1 MSTSRGKTPAQRPA
15 RRTGL
20 RFFLVALVLI
30 ITAILATALLANEQ
44 RNLRKVLVALGLPTT
59 FLERNKPSEPMADK
73 PARREPPRIALP
85 AWTFQDLQTPEQQ
98 FLRVIRS
105 DPKALCDELRD
116 AGFRELEWKAGAG
129 ERAQW
134 ECSSLVSFP
143 RPGEDKPSS
152 IFIFVKGSGEE
163 EITSFRVK
171 LNIERP
177 DDRQAVT
184 TAAARAASVFL
195 DHVRW
200 ADAAS
205 VTLQIQALKEF
216 DLKRFGSRIQFKRES
231 DEVTPRYNF
240 LANQP
245 PRARP
250 KSIAELYFDR
260 SKWLAYGDAS
270 QRSFVKGPTEW
281 NVPAKVPDGT
291 QPATDTSAG
300 EKPAAN
306 RRP

>member
-1 MSTSRGKTPAQRPA
+1 MSATRGKTPAPKPA
-15 RRTGL
+15 GRTGL
-20 RFFLVALVLI
+20 RFFLVALILI
-30 ITAILATALLANEQ
+30 VTAILATALLANEQ
-44 RNLRKVLVALGLPTT
+44 RNLKKALVALGLPTT
-59 FLERNKPSEPMADK
+59 FLESNKPSEPTAER

-98 FLRVIRS
+98 FMRVIRS

-171 LNIERP
+171 LNIERQE
-177 DDRQAVT
+177 DRQAVT

-195 DHVRW
+195 EHVRW

-205 VTLQIQALKEF
+205 ITLQIQALREF

-231 DEVTPRYNF
+231 DEVTPRFNF

-260 SKWLAYGDAS
+260 SKWLAYADGS
-270 QRSFVKGPTEW
+270 VRTFVRGPTAW
-281 NVPAKVPDGT
+281 NVPAKVPEGT
-291 QPATDTSAG
+291 GAG
-300 EKPAAN
+300 NEAAAPSGKP
-306 RRP
+306 

>member
-1 MSTSRGKTPAQRPA
+1 MSTARGKTPVEKP

-20 RFFLVALVLI
+20 RFFLVALILI
-30 ITAILATALLANEQ
+30 VTAILATALLANEE
-44 RNLRKVLVALGLPTT
+44 RNLKRVLLALGLPTT
-59 FLERNKPSEPMADK
+59 FLEKERPAEHRAAR
-73 PARREPPRIALP
+73 PARRQLARAALP
-85 AWTFQDLQTPEQQ
+85 AWTFQDLETPEQQ

-105 DPKALCDELRD
+105 DPKALCDELRE
-116 AGFRELEWKAGAG
+116 AGFRELEWKSSAG
-129 ERAQW
+129 ERGQW
-134 ECSSLVSFP
+134 ECSSLVSLP

-152 IFIFVKGSGEE
+152 IFIFVKGSGED

-171 LNIERP
+171 LNIERQE
-177 DDRQAVT
+177 DTQAVT
-184 TAAARAASVFL
+184 ISASRAASVFL

-216 DLKRFGSRIQFKRES
+216 DLKHFGSRIQFKRES

-260 SKWLAYGDAS
+260 SKWLAYGDGS
-270 QRSFVKGPTEW
+270 LRSFVKGPTAW
-281 NVPAKVPDGT
+281 NVPVKVPDNAD
-291 QPATDTSAG
+291 ATLPSA
-300 EKPAAN
+300 KP
-306 RRP
+306 

>member
-1 MSTSRGKTPAQRPA
+1 MSTSRGKTPVQRPA

-73 PARREPPRIALP
+73 PARHEPPRIALP

-98 FLRVIRS
+98 FMRVIRS

-116 AGFRELEWKAGAG
+116 VGFRELEWKAGAG

-205 VTLQIQALKEF
+205 VTLQIQALREF

-281 NVPAKVPDGT
+281 NVPVKVPDGT
-291 QPATDTSAG
+291 QPAPDTSAG
-300 EKPAAN
+300 DKPAAN